1 MKIKKLIYWI
11 LPAVALIFQVGI
23 FKFLDLVFNLEPN
36 PPSSADILGNI
47 LLFIGGIFL
56 ILIGYLI
63 AIYIKRRS
71 IKVSF
76 LLMEYFFF
84 FSLGVVGDSKAIIHY
99 DYLATNA
106 IGVVLPIV

>member
-1 MKIKKLIYWI
+1 MKTKKLIYWI

-76 LLMEYFFF
+76 LLMEYFFS
-84 FSLGVVGDSKAIIHY
+84 SLLGWWGILKLLFIMII
-99 DYLATNA
+99 
-106 IGVVLPIV
+106 

>member
-1 MKIKKLIYWI
+1 M
-11 LPAVALIFQVGI
+11 PVVTLIFQTGI
-23 FKFLDLVFNLEPN
+23 FKFLDLVFNLESN
-36 PPSSADILGNI
+36 PPSPADILGNI
-47 LLFIGGIFL
+47 LLFIGSIFL

-76 LLMEYFFF
+76 LFMGYFFS
-84 FSLGVVGDSKAIIHY
+84 SLLGDSKAIIHY

-106 IGVVLPIV
+106 IGVLLPIV

>member
-1 MKIKKLIYWI
+1 M
-11 LPAVALIFQVGI
+11 PVVALIFQIGI
-23 FKFLDLVFNLEPN
+23 FKFLDLVFNLEPK
-36 PPSSADILGNI
+36 PHSPVDILGNI

-76 LLMEYFFF
+76 LFMGYFFS
-84 FSLGVVGDSKAIIHY
+84 SLLGGWWILKLLFIMII
-99 DYLATNA
+99 
-106 IGVVLPIV
+106 